1 MSAKFSLDL
10 IKESCRLAMVC
21 PNRDDFITM
30 VSKASTKDG
39 ATVEEARALAL
50 TLADSMGLAAEG
62 EDKIEKSA
70 VVPAV
75 RAGRSPFACT
85 AEGLVWG
92 LALLAGA
99 VTVLNMGSELIERVG
114 GATTLVSDCRSVGC
128 VPN

>member
-10 IKESCRLAMVC
+10 IKESCHLAMTC
-21 PNRDDFITM
+21 PNRDEFISM
-30 VSKASTKDG
+30 VSKASAKDG
-39 ATVEEARALAL
+39 VTAEEARELAK
-50 TLADSMGLAAEG
+50 TLADGMGYVLEG
-62 EDKIEKSA
+62 SPQVEAPKASA
-70 VVPAV
+70 TI

-99 VTVLNMGSELIERVG
+99 VTVLNLGSELIERVG

>member
-10 IKESCRLAMVC
+10 IKESCHLALVC
-21 PNRDDFITM
+21 PSRAEFITM
-30 VSKASTKDG
+30 VSQASAKDG
-39 ATVEEARALAL
+39 ATAEEAHALAQ
-50 TLADSMGLAAEG
+50 TLADSMGLTA
-62 EDKIEKSA
+62 DDEKVDATRSP
-70 VVPAV
+70 VAV

-114 GATTLVSDCRSVGC
+114 GATTLVSDCQSVGC